1 MFENRIGT
9 GKGVDWVK
17 SNFKSNRASVVID
30 RAETFLDNMNLTVI
44 GKGGR
49 SRVEREEG
57 GIIVNE
63 SFAYQRKEWN
73 ASLYYIYLE
82 YRLLFNKSFFSLP

>member
-1 MFENRIGT
+1 MFENRKGT

-30 RAETFLDNMNLTVI
+30 RAEKFLDNMNLHVI
-44 GKGGR
+44 GKGW
-49 SRVEREEG
+49 SSDVEREEG

-63 SFAYQRKEWN
+63 NLGYQRREWN

-82 YRLLFNKSFFSLP
+82 YRMLLNRCFFSPP